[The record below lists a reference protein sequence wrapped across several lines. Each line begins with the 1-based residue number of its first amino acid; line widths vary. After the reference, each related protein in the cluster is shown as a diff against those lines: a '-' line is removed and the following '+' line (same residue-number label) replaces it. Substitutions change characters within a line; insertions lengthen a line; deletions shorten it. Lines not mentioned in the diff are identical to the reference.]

1 MYFEETDEDHPFD
14 TISVN
19 SNNGEGV
26 KFQVRLVKTTE
37 FDDKHYFL
45 IKEAD
50 LAKAGEWQT
59 LVFSTDDLADMAG
72 KIMVPSMDSIDRI
85 MLMPAAGYSKA
96 DSNLIYLKNLRIVDS
111 RKSQGEMDTE
121 KPSTPQNL
129 TATVDDRTATLNW
142 DAATDNVGVT
152 LYKVYK
158 QNGDV
163 VGSTGETSITLAG
176 LKYATTY
183 EYQVTAIDEAG
194 NESAKSE
201 AVSITIEDAPADEEA
216 PTVPSGLSI
225 VESVVGYLISWNASA
240 DEFGVTGYKVYNG
253 DVVIAEVAETSY
265 TLSDYE
271 EGTTYDITVTAYDA
285 AGNESAKSETESFTT
300 PGEQQNSIAAN
311 AQRLISIYPNPAAK
325 YLHVDANAPIA
336 RVEIMDLQGKTLV
349 KTNIGETNAVI
360 AISNLETGVYMIRIT
375 GTDNKVG
382 IARFIKK

>member
-1 MYFEETDEDHPFD
+1 
-14 TISVN
+14 VN
-19 SNNGEGV
+19 SNDGEGV

-45 IKEAD
+45 IKEAE
-50 LAKAGEWQT
+50 LTKAGEWQT
-59 LVFSTDDLADMAG
+59 LVFNTDDLADMAG
-72 KIMVPSMDSIDRI
+72 KVMVPSMDSIDRI
-85 MLMPAAGYSKA
+85 MLLPAAGYSKA

-129 TATVDDRTATLNW
+129 TATADGKTVSLSW
-142 DAATDNVGVT
+142 DAATDNVGVV

-163 VGSTGETSITLAG
+163 AGSTDGTNLNIGG
-176 LKYATTY
+176 LNYATTY
-183 EYQVTAIDEAG
+183 EYQVTAIDDAG
-194 NESAKSE
+194 NESAKST
-201 AVSITIEDAPADEEA
+201 AVSVTTDDAPADDVA
-216 PTVPSGLSI
+216 PSVPGGLTVN
-225 VESVVGYLISWNASA
+225 ESVVGYLISWNASE

-253 DVVIAEVAETSY
+253 DEVIAEVAETSY

-271 EGTTYDITVTAYDA
+271 EGTTYEIAVTAYDA
-285 AGNESAKSETESFTT
+285 TGNESAKSETETFTT

-311 AQRLISIYPNPAAK
+311 AKSLISIYPNPAAN

-336 RVEIMDLQGKTLV
+336 RIEIMNLQGKSLV
-349 KTNIGETNAVI
+349 KTTIGEVNAVI
-360 AISNLETGVYMIRIT
+360 AISDLEAGVYMIKIT